1 MSFEEQIMFKEKYAS
16 IFSRQMEAVMFIILQ
31 ISFATRAVLK
41 FGEYHHFDIPQ
52 SGNIQSHDAFRS
64 VNREQ
69 TENIWWI
76 IIIITK

>member
-1 MSFEEQIMFKEKYAS
+1 MNFEEQIMFKEKYAS

-41 FGEYHHFDIPQ
+41 FGEYHLGIPQ
-52 SGNIQSHDAFRS
+52 SWNIQSHDALRS
-64 VNREQ
+64 SSASK
-69 TENIWWI
+69 NIWWI